1 MFKVQ
6 IGLWSGCLD
15 TDPKQRFVP
24 GDLQRP
30 GSLVTQP
37 GSKMLTAVGGR
48 DLEQGGLLFGF
59 HFGLLY
65 KWLILLFRA
74 APHVLGMT
82 AIILSLHLSAQRRTT
97 AFSLLL
103 SSKLPHLL
111 CTGQGSGLQTRLLSV
126 GLFLLPHLH
135 SCSPSAPQYLLFS
148 PIPLSQ
154 VTTSLITS
162 SKQYSRYCSLHRFY
176 FPNFASTLPVYTSFS
191 S

>member
-37 GSKMLTAVGGR
+37 GSKMLTAAGGR

-82 AIILSLHLSAQRRTT
+82 VIILSLHLSAERRTT

-111 CTGQGSGLQTRLLSV
+111 CAGLWAADQTALCWLVPASPPSLLFPLCTPVSSLLS
-126 GLFLLPHLH
+126 
-135 SCSPSAPQYLLFS
+135 Q
-148 PIPLSQ
+148 
-154 VTTSLITS
+154 TTFTGHNQSNHQLQAI
-162 SKQYSRYCSLHRFY
+162 F
-176 FPNFASTLPVYTSFS
+176 
-191 S
+191 

>member
-37 GSKMLTAVGGR
+37 GSKMLTAAGGR

-82 AIILSLHLSAQRRTT
+82 VIILSLHLSAQ
-97 AFSLLL
+97 L
-103 SSKLPHLL
+103 SHSCFHPSCL
-111 CTGQGSGLQTRLLSV
+111 TSSAQGPGLQTRLLSA
-126 GLFLLPHLH
+126 GLFLPPHLH